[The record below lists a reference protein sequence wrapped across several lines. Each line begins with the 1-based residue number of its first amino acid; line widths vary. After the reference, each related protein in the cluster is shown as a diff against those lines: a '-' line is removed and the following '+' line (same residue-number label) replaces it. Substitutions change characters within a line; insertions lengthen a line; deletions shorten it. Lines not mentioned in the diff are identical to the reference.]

1 MKRLPA
7 AFALALALHLS
18 ARAADVLPA
27 RVTGS
32 WSTAASPEAANGA
45 QTAMHLRADGYGLLV
60 GTAPAKRIAGVDDGK
75 PLPQIVM
82 GFPVRATLHGDA
94 LHLQPFLPKGA
105 PADQA
110 ALAARAS
117 MTCRY
122 DAPGSTFT
130 CTGPD
135 NTPFVLRREAATLAP
150 DVAGAIAAMKA
161 QAPDA

>member
-1 MKRLPA
+1 MTRLPVV
-7 AFALALALHLS
+7 FALALALHLS
-18 ARAADVLPA
+18 AHAADMLPA
-27 RVTGS
+27 HVTGS
-32 WSTAASPEAANGA
+32 WSTAATPDAANGA
-45 QTAMHLRADGYGLLV
+45 QTAMHLQADGYGLLI
-60 GTAPAKRIAGVDDGK
+60 GTAPTKRIAGVDDGK

-82 GFPVRATLHGDA
+82 GFPVRATLDGDT
-94 LHLQPFLPKGA
+94 LRLQPFLPKGA

-122 DAPGSTFT
+122 DAAGATFA

-150 DVAGAIAAMKA
+150 DVAGAVAAMKA